1 MAGILN
7 IGDILMLSQLA
18 WKIGRAF
25 TAGRKGA
32 PAEFVEVESEV
43 NGLAKAL
50 KLLAETLFADHAS
63 CDGGDVKGGSGILAQ
78 ASAETRNGVEVILQ
92 SCQTTLKDL
101 ESLVEQYQ
109 VIRKHRTSGGFSIER
124 SWSDLVLSSYKKML
138 WTTEG
143 GNIQALRNMLHM
155 HTSTISLTMQALQS
169 KSLTRL
175 EETVHPM
182 AEKVDEIHSAV
193 TGDLSDK
200 IQDVHAIVLAIAG
213 ASPRL
218 NPRDSRASDLPVWD
232 SPLLEPMPE
241 SLRIGYY
248 SRTMTPQR
256 SPEIAPLD
264 GERYSYPRRRYSRR
278 ESDISTAPSLS
289 EASDRRSSGAYS
301 TAART
306 PAVPGSPGS
315 TRRPSTTR
323 AWRKDDN
330 ADLPT
335 VRDENEVEEQ
345 QQPVSPRSQPRQQR
359 TDSRL
364 SFSSP
369 ILPSPAIP
377 PDPDPEVG
385 LRKLSLGSAA
395 TTDTEKILLERSMT
409 TRSQQDTFEKEAF
422 KDSAI
427 LCELRGKQ
435 VEYLHPPK
443 DEMAPL
449 DVEMGDAMGSCRILV
464 VRKRDARPNGSIRL
478 VTSIWSLSDDGAVR
492 MQQKLADGVEVVPH
506 ASYFVPEK
514 ISLPLVT
521 ELKFHDKAYGSKPL
535 KVEKTSWCNYVFED
549 VKSATLF
556 QNELMGR
563 TLVGVF
569 KTEKTLRVHE
579 GLSGVLAY
587 QEQMCGMENLRLWA
601 DPDNGGILAMIHFSA
616 HFRPGYLAFY
626 LNSSAFPVRVKD
638 EGGKE
643 VKIKGLKI
651 PLDKDKAGVG
661 GRRGSESGR
670 AEGKKWITGAKVEFA
685 SDVEKFLFIEK
696 VKEVQQTMI
705 LLPDV

>member
-7 IGDILMLSQLA
+7 IGDVLMLSQLA

-32 PAEFVEVESEV
+32 PAEFVEVEAEV

-50 KLLAETLFADHAS
+50 KLLAETLFTDNAS
-63 CDGGDVKGGSGILAQ
+63 SDSGNEGGGGGRDSDASNGNGSGSILAR
-78 ASAETRNGVEVILQ
+78 ASAETRNGVEVILT

-101 ESLVEQYQ
+101 ESLLEQYQ

-155 HTSTISLTMQALQS
+155 HTSTISLTMKALQS
-169 KSLTRL
+169 KSLARL

-200 IQDVHAIVLAIAG
+200 IQDVHAIVMAIAG

-218 NPRDSRASDLPVWD
+218 NPRDSRAYDLPLWD

-241 SLRIGYY
+241 
-248 SRTMTPQR
+248 
-256 SPEIAPLD
+256 
-264 GERYSYPRRRYSRR
+264 
-278 ESDISTAPSLS
+278 
-289 EASDRRSSGAYS
+289 RSSGAFS

-306 PAVPGSPGS
+306 PALPSSPGS
-315 TRRPSTTR
+315 TRRPSTNRT
-323 AWRKDDN
+323 WRKDEG

-335 VRDENEVEEQ
+335 VRDEIEVED
-345 QQPVSPRSQPRQQR
+345 QQPVSPRSPPRQQQQR

-369 ILPSPAIP
+369 MLPSPAIP
-377 PDPDPEVG
+377 PDPDSEVG
-385 LRKLSLGSAA
+385 LRKLSLGSVA
-395 TTDTEKILLERSMT
+395 TMDTEKIPLERLAAAK
-409 TRSQQDTFEKEAF
+409 SQLDTFEKEAF

-427 LCELRGKQ
+427 LCELHGKQ
-435 VEYLHPPK
+435 VEYLQPPK
-443 DEMAPL
+443 DENFPL
-449 DVEMGDAMGSCRILV
+449 DVEMGDAMGACRILV
-464 VRKRDARPNGSIRL
+464 VRKRDLRPGGSIRL
-478 VTSIWSLSDDGAVR
+478 VTSIWSLSDDGLVR
-492 MQQKLADGVEVVPH
+492 MQQKLADGVEVIPH

-521 ELKFHDKAYGSKPL
+521 ELKFHDKVYGSKPI

-601 DPDNGGILAMIHFSA
+601 DPDNGGVLAMIHFSA
-616 HFRPGYLAFY
+616 HFRAGYLAFY
-626 LNSSAFPVRVKD
+626 LNSSACPVRVKD

-651 PLDKDKAGVG
+651 PLDRDKAGIG
-661 GRRGSESGR
+661 GRRGSESGK
-670 AEGKKWITGAKVEFA
+670 AEGKKYIAGAKVEFA
-685 SDVEKFLFIEK
+685 SDVEKFLFLEK

-705 LLPDV
+705 LLPEV

>member
-7 IGDILMLSQLA
+7 IGDVLMLSQLA

-32 PAEFVEVESEV
+32 PAEFVSVEAEVS
-43 NGLAKAL
+43 GLAKAL
-50 KLLAETLFADHAS
+50 KLLAETLFAENIYEENGDAGGGGRGKNG
-63 CDGGDVKGGSGILAQ
+63 DGMGGILGQ
-78 ASAETRNGVEVILQ
+78 ASAETRGGVEVILI
-92 SCQTTLKDL
+92 SCQRTLKDL

-143 GNIQALRNMLHM
+143 GNIQELRNMLHM
-155 HTSTISLTMQALQS
+155 HTSTISLTMSALQS
-169 KSLTRL
+169 KSLARL
-175 EETVHPM
+175 EEIVHPM

-200 IQDVHAIVLAIAG
+200 IQEVHAIVMAIAG

-218 NPRDSRASDLPVWD
+218 NPRDSRASDLPLWD
-232 SPLLEPMPE
+232 SPLMEPMPE
-241 SLRIGYY
+241 SLRASYH
-248 SRTMTPQR
+248 SRSTMSPQR
-256 SPEIAPLD
+256 SPEIVPLD
-264 GERYSYPRRRYSRR
+264 SMNGGSHPRRRYSRR
-278 ESDISTAPSLS
+278 ESDISTTPSLS
-289 EASDRRSSGAYS
+289 EASDRRSSGGALS
-301 TAART
+301 TATVARVT
-306 PAVPGSPGS
+306 PSSPGS

-323 AWRKDDN
+323 WRIEEA

-345 QQPVSPRSQPRQQR
+345 VSPQSPPRERR
-359 TDSRL
+359 TDWRL
-364 SFSSP
+364 SFPSP

-377 PDPDPEVG
+377 PDPDPELG

-395 TTDTEKILLERSMT
+395 ADSDKILLERSTT
-409 TRSQQDTFEKEAF
+409 TRSQQDAFEKAAF
-422 KDSAI
+422 RESAI
-427 LCELRGKQ
+427 L
-435 VEYLHPPK
+435 
-443 DEMAPL
+443 
-449 DVEMGDAMGSCRILV
+449 
-464 VRKRDARPNGSIRL
+464 
-478 VTSIWSLSDDGAVR
+478 
-492 MQQKLADGVEVVPH
+492 LADGVEIVPH

-521 ELKFHDKAYGSKPL
+521 ELKFHDTTYGAKPL
-535 KVEKTSWCNYVFED
+535 KVEKTTWINYVFED

-556 QNELMGR
+556 QNELMGK

-569 KTEKTLRVHE
+569 KTEKTLRIHE

-587 QEQMCGMENLRLWA
+587 QEQMCGMENLRLWE
-601 DPDNGGILAMIHFSA
+601 DPENGGILAMIHFSA

-626 LNSSAFPVRVKD
+626 LNSSACPVRVKD

-643 VKIKGLKI
+643 IKIKGLKI
-651 PLDKDKAGVG
+651 PLDRYRAGVG
-661 GRRGSESGR
+661 GRRGSEVGR
-670 AEGKKWITGAKVEFA
+670 GEGKKWITGAKVEFA
-685 SDVEKFLFIEK
+685 GDVEKFLFLEK